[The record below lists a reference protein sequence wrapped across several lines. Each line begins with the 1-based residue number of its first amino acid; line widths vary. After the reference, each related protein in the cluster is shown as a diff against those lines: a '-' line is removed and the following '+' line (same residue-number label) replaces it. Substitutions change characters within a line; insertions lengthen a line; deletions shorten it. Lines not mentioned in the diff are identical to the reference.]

1 MVSSAFTWPQL
12 ASLCFPLNE
21 KIPIWK
27 KNTNGLD
34 QIASGIQKLIHLVW
48 GSPRGRFVDFP
59 RRKSKLY
66 LPPICE

>member
-1 MVSSAFTWPQL
+1 MGRHSY
-12 ASLCFPLNE
+12 
-21 KIPIWK
+21 WK